1 MKYEKP
7 VVKKIEVTVKVN
19 QKTSEMSSCAG
30 GHCVKS
36 RSVRI
41 PDRNSRTLPHRWM
54 FCLCGKACT
63 IYGDKI
69 CSPVSAFN
77 PIQKN
82 NLMSGEK

>member
-36 RSVRI
+36 RYSQD
-41 PDRNSRTLPHRWM
+41 P
-54 FCLCGKACT
+54 
-63 IYGDKI
+63 
-69 CSPVSAFN
+69 
-77 PIQKN
+77 
-82 NLMSGEK
+82 